1 MNKILCLIA
10 LCSVVCSV
18 QAISGLIY
26 EETRTGEVSLDESRL
41 PQQTSKVIEVFA
53 LKVAIKRG
61 DEAGVWNIL
70 EKIDELELE
79 VTRDEAKAF
88 LLASGMGETTTT
100 MAVNNL
106 LPVMHKHGYGED
118 TQIAALLTLGN
129 LICNNDILTDDECDV
144 AEALSVVSSVRP
156 TYGCR
161 ESCYC
166 DNQPEVYL
174 WNQLVSGK
182 KGAKEEL
189 QRSLGCMGKTVKLD
203 VCACAGIEE
212 YDDRAA
218 PSVRSASD
226 MFKTMMLQNMAADNA
241 SPLMLSIIAN
251 SGSGLSSSETVKQI
265 MLAQLGLDPTMT
277 HVLLNGGKFSDD
289 EDTNRQIML
298 QYIAS
303 QGSIPQ
309 MLLPMLAGAEN
320 AREFMLFSMI
330 SSGSIDAMTGL
341 IMLSRMSDSIDAT
354 IVQQLIVETM
364 MSGADTDDVLASITD
379 PYIPELPE
387 GIFPGS
393 QLGFAHFNALEV
405 STCALH
411 DLRNRFDCG
420 YIGISAPDCEKA
432 PYCCYSP
439 VFMSDAQVS
448 SSTGG
453 AIEAASSIPW
463 CYYNVFFVFPDQFY
477 LTVQGIGG
485 FATGLQ
491 CPPLFKYGLSLDST
505 TYALAQGS
513 SGLGQLI
520 NAREDCGF
528 PGITEF
534 HCVAIRGCC
543 FDPDAPIMTP
553 QCYQARDGVPTILSQ
568 PIPAVFQGVAG
579 HCDVNIYQVP
589 LVYLQREPCHYSLA
603 DYQVGFDVLQEPTAE
618 DCITRLGC
626 CYEFDDAVAEANPKS
641 PRCYHKAGTG
651 RDDPM
656 GSVSAGDLIARSGE
670 IPAPVQQPQ

>member
-1 MNKILCLIA
+1 LE
-10 LCSVVCSV
+10 
-18 QAISGLIY
+18 QF
-26 EETRTGEVSLDESRL
+26 RL

-61 DEAGVWNIL
+61 DEEGVWNIL
-70 EKIDELELE
+70 EKIDELEME
-79 VTRDEAKAF
+79 VTRDEAEAF
-88 LLASGMGETTTT
+88 LFASGMEETTTK

-106 LPVMHKHGYGED
+106 LPVMHKHGYGEE

-129 LICNNDILTDDECDV
+129 LICNNDILTDEECDV

-161 ESCYC
+161 GSCYC

-182 KGAKEEL
+182 KEAKEEL
-189 QRSLGCMGKTVKLD
+189 QRSLGCIGKTVKLD
-203 VCACAGIEE
+203 ACACAGIEE
-212 YDDRAA
+212 YDDTAA
-218 PSVRSASD
+218 PAVRSASD

-241 SPLMLSIIAN
+241 SPLMLSILAN

-354 IVQQLIVETM
+354 IVQQLILETM

-379 PYIPELPE
+379 PYVPELPE

-393 QLGFAHFNALEV
+393 QLGFAHFQALEV

-411 DLRNRFDCG
+411 DLRNRFSCG
-420 YIGISAPDCEKA
+420 HIGISASDCEVE
-432 PYCCYSP
+432 PYCCYAP

-448 SSTGG
+448 SSTDG
-453 AIEAASSIPW
+453 ALVAASSIPW
-463 CYYNVFFVFPDQFY
+463 CYYNVFFVFPDTFA
-477 LTVQGIGG
+477 LTVQGVGG
-485 FATGLQ
+485 FPAAHQ
-491 CPPLFKYGLSLDST
+491 CPPLFKFGLSLDPST
-505 TYALAQGS
+505 TALLGGNLGS
-513 SGLGQLI
+513 LT
-520 NAREDCGF
+520 NEREDCGF

-543 FDPDAPIMTP
+543 FDENAPILTP
-553 QCYQARDGVPTILSQ
+553 QCYRATEDAPSILSA
-568 PIPAVFQGVAG
+568 PVPDMFVGVEGTCDLNLYEIPFLY
-579 HCDVNIYQVP
+579 YQ
-589 LVYLQREPCHYSLA
+589 RSPCHYGLA
-603 DYQVGFDVLQEPTAE
+603 DYQVGFDILQEPTKE
-618 DCITRLGC
+618 DCLTRLGC
-626 CYEFDDAVAEANPKS
+626 CWENSDAVAAAYPAV
-641 PRCYHKAGTG
+641 PRCYQKLIGGNSSPLPADIADLTFRIGEWE
-651 RDDPM
+651 RDNN
-656 GSVSAGDLIARSGE
+656 
-670 IPAPVQQPQ
+670 PQNI